1 MKNPL
6 QVFNSLKEMY
16 LRYLDSPFDMRYRDL
31 VSERRNLLDQDHRI
45 YRYPLL
51 EPVPAY
57 KKCGTSFGDICDLM
71 LRRTWPQARI
81 SELSDVCE
89 HGLFPKERDPFTHQ
103 RDSFEE
109 VVVNKNDVV
118 VTTGTGSGK
127 TECFFLP
134 IIGEL
139 IKESASWSAPGTAD
153 PYRDWW
159 RHSTQ
164 TGQRRRWNPRISQR
178 DHETRPGAI
187 RALILYPLN
196 ALVEDQ
202 LARLRDALDTQ
213 ATRTWFDQ
221 HRNGNRIY
229 FGRYTGRTPISG
241 PPNGSTIGRLR
252 DELRGIDDDAKSVA
266 KNPDAAR
273 YFQDLDGCEMWSRW
287 DMQEAPPDILVTNY
301 QMLNIM
307 LMRAI
312 EAPIIEKTKAWLDSD
327 SSNVMHLVVDELHTY
342 RGTAGTEVAYL
353 LRALYKRLG
362 LTPDSPQ
369 LRIIASSAS
378 LTDDLSGLEFLEEFF
393 GRDRSRFRVIAGD
406 VSAPDA
412 SAVVDLSV
420 HAAALGQLDK
430 ATLSGSLDV
439 TEEVARD
446 FSTAV
451 SATDLPDETSPAAI
465 LASAI
470 LATRAPEAV
479 RYACSHEDDP
489 GKPMPRTPQ
498 ELAQILFPKVSA
510 EDAVRSVSGLLTGL
524 SQAQLPD
531 SGEAPLSLRAHLFF
545 RNLQGLW
552 VCTNDQC
559 TGAPKRQDVCPSG
572 KLHYVPRLACGCGSR
587 VLELLYCESCGEI
600 FYGGYRESEGQNP
613 NSWYL
618 SPEHPDLEASTDA
631 ASFDRDYLNYAV
643 YWPARPGSS
652 PASSRWTQDRVPRQW
667 RPANYSPTDGL
678 VRLGGSGFLYYVP
691 SMHGANPPTTPSA
704 SQYLPARCPRCDS
717 DWSWR
722 PLGSPIRTQR
732 TGFQKISQVLC
743 DSLMRQIP
751 HTVTGNN
758 RKLVV
763 FSDSRQDSAKLSAGM
778 RFAHYRDAVRQ
789 ALTDSLATMG
799 KGAIALHAQ
808 ASGEQLSARD
818 ESIATE
824 FGAAHPQDALTIS
837 QSVNPATASLRSSNY
852 PGLTNLQA
860 AQAILNRALTG
871 LFAINGLAAEARKCL
886 LLQGMNPGGYGQKQL
901 WTDWEERT
909 GLWRDLYNWGVTPPT
924 ERTAAHMTADQQQHL
939 RRIHAESIQELIGV
953 VFASGRRSLESL
965 LLAHAT
971 TDRVAFPQADPLVQQ
986 AADGVI
992 RILGQRR
999 RIETHNSTV
1008 QATPPGY
1015 VASYLAKIANAQVR
1029 SVQSFTD
1036 DVMDYLSSA
1045 GCVVQNVIR
1054 LGGLCLMAR
1063 GEDYYECPDCRRI
1076 HLHPSGSVCTECL
1089 GRLGPPSSVGAAI
1102 ASADYYTYL
1111 ATKAGPLFR
1120 LNCEELTG
1128 QTTAAEAR
1136 RRQRLFQDICLPN
1149 TEVELTDWI
1158 DLLSVT
1164 TTMEAGVD
1172 IGSLLAVMMANM
1184 PPTRF
1189 NYQQRVGRAGR
1200 RGSGLSIA
1208 LTVCRGRSHDD
1219 YYFQRPE
1226 RITSD
1231 PPPQPYVDMGQE
1243 AILLRVLAKEVLRS
1257 AFFNQGLF
1265 LGQGKENVH
1274 GEFGPA
1280 CDWHQAPSMRP
1291 PGLPPGTTTR
1301 QLVERWITRETQ
1313 DVEAI
1318 VDALLL
1324 RVDPKLQRRRPKLIA
1339 YVENEL
1345 IQQLDRVVA
1354 DPSLSE
1360 DSLSSRLAYRGI
1372 LPMFGFPSRV
1382 RLMHH
1387 DWPVVRPWP
1396 PENTVDRDL
1405 DIAISQFAPSAETV
1419 KDGLVHTSIG
1429 VVDYRPAGNIVVQ
1442 EPDPLGPARP
1452 IGICRSCQAVDATD
1466 PPANSCPV
1474 CGALPGGDPGYEVIS
1489 LSEPKGFRTNYGS
1502 ARDFDGEFDWTPR
1515 GSHPR
1520 IGFRSV
1526 AMAKHANFE
1535 SWADAD
1541 TVYVI
1546 NDNGG
1551 AFFNFEKL
1559 SQGETWVTKDALEK
1573 SGVKNPSS
1581 WLAAGGQR
1589 DRRALASVKLTNVLI
1604 LGVLDW
1610 RGGLRCSPLE
1620 TEGRAALL
1628 SFGYLLRRAIAVRLD
1643 IDDREIKVGVR
1654 VIPDQ
1659 AGQVVGQI
1667 FISDSLENGAGY
1679 SSLFGA
1685 PDKAESLLQFVTGQA
1700 NRDFYKEL
1708 VTPRHLDECTTSCP
1722 DCLRDYSNLLF
1733 QSVLDWRT
1741 ALDVARLALDPNSPI
1756 DFNVPYWRGLDVL
1769 AARPYF
1775 RATGLTEVSYGTL
1788 TAGRDGNY
1796 AEIITHPLWDRDP
1809 DRLGPELAGAYA
1821 AALAAGA
1828 TEIKFKPIF
1837 EILRR
1842 PY

>member
-1 MKNPL
+1 MKNPVR
-6 QVFNSLKEMY
+6 VFHELKEAY
-16 LRYLDSPFDMRYRDL
+16 LRYLDSPFDLRYRDL

-45 YRYPLL
+45 YRNPLL

-57 KKCGTSFGDICDLM
+57 KKCGTSFGDICDLI
-71 LRRTWPQARI
+71 LQRTWPKRRI
-81 SELSDVCE
+81 SDLTHITEL
-89 HGLFPKERDPFTHQ
+89 GLFPKDRDPFTHQ

-109 VVVNKNDVV
+109 VVVNKHDVV

-139 IKESASWSAPGTAD
+139 IRESSSWSAPGPAD
-153 PYRDWW
+153 TFRDWW
-159 RHSTQ
+159 RHYTQ
-164 TGQRRRWNPRISQR
+164 PGQRRQWKPRISQR
-178 DHETRPGAI
+178 AHETRPGAI

-202 LARLRDALDTQ
+202 LARLRDALDSQ
-213 ATRTWFDQ
+213 AARSWFDQ
-221 HRNGNRIY
+221 NRNGNRIY

-241 PPNGSTIGRLR
+241 PLDSSTIGRLR
-252 DELRGIDDDAKSVA
+252 DELISIDNDARSVA
-266 KNPDAAR
+266 SNLEAAR
-273 YFQDLDGCEMWSRW
+273 FFQDLDGCEMWSRW

-312 EAPIIEKTKAWLDSD
+312 EAPIFDQTKAWLETD
-327 SSNVMHLVVDELHTY
+327 SSNVLHLVVDELHTY

-353 LRALYKRLG
+353 LRALYRRLG

-378 LTDDLSGLEFLEEFF
+378 LTDDLSGLDFLEEFF
-393 GRDRSRFRVIAGD
+393 GRERSRFRVIAGEMS
-406 VSAPDA
+406 VPEPSAVRDLAVHA
-412 SAVVDLSV
+412 SAL
-420 HAAALGQLDK
+420 ALLDN
-430 ATLSGSLDV
+430 ATQSGRLEV

-446 FSTAV
+446 FSAAAN
-451 SATDLPDETSPAAI
+451 ATDIPDETPPAAI

-470 LATRAPEAV
+470 VATRAPEAI
-479 RYACSHEDDP
+479 RYACSDEDDHR
-489 GKPMPRTPQ
+489 KLIPRTPQ
-498 ELAQILFPKVSA
+498 ELARRLFPEVNA
-510 EDAVRSVSGLLTGL
+510 DDAIRAVSGLLTGL
-524 SQAQLPD
+524 SQARSSD
-531 SGEAPLSLRAHLFF
+531 SGEAPLNLRGHLFF

-559 TGAPKRQDVCPSG
+559 TEAPTRQDVCPSG
-572 KLHYVPRLACGCGSR
+572 RLHYVPRLACGCGSR

-600 FYGGYRESEGQNP
+600 FYGGYRKPDGRNA
-613 NSWYL
+613 NSWFL

-631 ASFDRDYLNYAV
+631 ASFDRDYLSYAV
-643 YWPARPGSS
+643 YWPARPGATPTS
-652 PASSRWTQDRVPRQW
+652 AQWTQDRVPRQW
-667 RPANYSPTDGL
+667 RQASYSPTDGL

-691 SMHGANPPTTPSA
+691 RMHRPNPPKDPSA
-704 SQYLPARCPRCDS
+704 SQHLSARCPRCDS

-722 PLGSPIRTQR
+722 PLGSPVRTQR
-732 TGFQKISQVLC
+732 TGFQRISQVLC

-751 HTVTGNN
+751 ITVTGNS

-778 RFAHYRDAVRQ
+778 RFAHYRDAIRQ
-789 ALTDSLATMG
+789 ALTDSFDTVG
-799 KGAIALHAQ
+799 QGAIAFHAQ
-808 ASGEQLSARD
+808 ASGQQLSSRD
-818 ESIATE
+818 ENLAAE
-824 FGAAHPQDALTIS
+824 FRAANSQDALTIS
-837 QSVNPATASLRSSNY
+837 LSVNPAIANQRSSFD
-852 PGLTNLQA
+852 PGLTNSQA
-860 AQAILNRALTG
+860 AQAILNRAQTG
-871 LFAINGLAAEARKCL
+871 PYAINGLAAETGRRL

-901 WTDWEERT
+901 WTDWKKRT

-924 ERTAAHMTADQQQHL
+924 ELSPAQINSAKQQHL
-939 RRIHAESIQELIGV
+939 RRIHAESIRELIGV
-953 VFASGRRSLESL
+953 VFASGRRGLESL
-965 LLAHAT
+965 LLAYAT
-971 TDRVAFPQADPLVQQ
+971 TDRIVFPQADPLVQQ
-986 AADGVI
+986 AADGVV

-999 RIETHNSTV
+999 RIETHNSTA
-1008 QATPPGY
+1008 QTTPPGD
-1015 VASYLAKIANAQVR
+1015 VASYLGEIANAQGR
-1029 SVQSFTD
+1029 SAESFTD
-1036 DVMDYLSSA
+1036 EVMDYLSSA
-1045 GCVVQNVIR
+1045 GCVVGNVIR
-1054 LGGLCLMAR
+1054 LGGLCLMWR
-1063 GEDYYECPDCRRI
+1063 GEDYYECSDCRRI

-1089 GRLGPPSSVGAAI
+1089 GQLGPPSPVSAAT
-1102 ASADYYTYL
+1102 ASADYYSYL
-1111 ATKAGPLFR
+1111 ATQAGPLFR

-1128 QTTAAEAR
+1128 QTSTAEAR
-1136 RRQRLFQDICLPN
+1136 RRQRLFQDICLPE
-1149 TEVELTDWI
+1149 TEVELTDWL

-1208 LTVCRGRSHDD
+1208 LTLCRGRSHDD

-1226 RITSD
+1226 GITSD
-1231 PPPQPYVDMGQE
+1231 PPPQPYVDMKQE

-1257 AFFNQGLF
+1257 AFFEQGLF

-1280 CDWHQAPSMRP
+1280 DEWHQAPSMCP
-1291 PGLPPGTTTR
+1291 PGSPTGTTTR
-1301 QLVERWITRETQ
+1301 QLVECWITQETQ
-1313 DVEAI
+1313 GVEAI
-1318 VDALLL
+1318 VDALLVK
-1324 RVDPKLQRRRPKLIA
+1324 VDSAQKHRRPKLIS
-1339 YVENEL
+1339 YVQNEL
-1345 IQQLDRVVA
+1345 IQQIDSVVA
-1354 DPSLSE
+1354 DPSLTD
-1360 DSLSSRLAYRGI
+1360 DSLSTRLAYRGI
-1372 LPMFGFPSRV
+1372 LPMFGFPSRI

-1387 DWPVVRPWP
+1387 DSPTARPWP

-1429 VVDYRPAGNIVVQ
+1429 VVDYRPAGNKVVQ
-1442 EPDPLGPARP
+1442 EADPLGPAIP
-1452 IGICRSCQAVDATD
+1452 MGVCRRCQAVDGTD
-1466 PPANSCPV
+1466 PPGNSCSV
-1474 CGALPGGDPGYEVIS
+1474 CGAMPGVDPGYEVIS
-1489 LSEPKGFRTNYGS
+1489 LSEPKGFRTMYGG

-1520 IGFRSV
+1520 IGFRPV
-1526 AMAKHANFE
+1526 GMTAHANFE
-1535 SWADAD
+1535 SWAGAD
-1541 TVYVI
+1541 KVYVL

-1559 SQGETWVTKDALEK
+1559 SKGETWVTRDALEK
-1573 SGVKNPSS
+1573 SGVPDPAS
-1581 WLAAGGQR
+1581 WLAAGGQP
-1589 DRRALASVKLTNVLI
+1589 DRRALASVKPTNVLI

-1610 RGGLRCSPLE
+1610 RAGLKCSPLE
-1620 TEGRAALL
+1620 VEGRAALM

-1654 VIPDQ
+1654 VTPDQ
-1659 AGQVVGQI
+1659 AGQIVGQI

-1685 PDKAESLLQFVTGQA
+1685 PAEAESLLQFVSGQA
-1700 NRDFYKEL
+1700 KTDFYDEL
-1708 VTPRHLDECTTSCP
+1708 VAARHFNECTTSCP
-1722 DCLRDYSNLLF
+1722 DCLRDYSNLYF
-1733 QSVLDWRT
+1733 HSVLDWRT
-1741 ALDVARLALDPNSPI
+1741 ALDVARLSLDPNSPI
-1756 DFNVPYWRGLDVL
+1756 DFSVSYWRGLDVL
-1769 AARPYF
+1769 AARPYYH
-1775 RATGLTEVSYGTL
+1775 ASGLLEESYGGL
-1788 TAGRDGNY
+1788 TAGRDGKHV
-1796 AEIITHPLWDRDP
+1796 EIITHPLWDRDP

>member
-1 MKNPL
+1 MKNPI
-6 QVFNSLKEMY
+6 QVFNSLKEIY
-16 LRYLDSPFDMRYRDL
+16 LRYLDSPFDIRYRDL
-31 VSERRNLLDQDHRI
+31 VTERRILLDQDHRI
-45 YRYPLL
+45 YRNPLL
-51 EPVPAY
+51 EPVPDY
-57 KKCGTSFGDICDLM
+57 EKCGTSFGDICNLI
-71 LRRTWPQARI
+71 LPHTWPQTTI
-81 SELSDVCE
+81 SEYNEFTEL
-89 HGLFPKERDPFTHQ
+89 GLFPKDRDPFTHQ

-109 VVVNKNDVV
+109 VVINQNDVV

-139 IKESASWSAPGTAD
+139 IRESTSWSAPEQAD
-153 PYRDWW
+153 SFRDWW
-159 RHSTQ
+159 RHNTQ
-164 TGQRRRWNPRISQR
+164 RGQRRRWKPRISQR

-213 ATRTWFDQ
+213 STRTWFDQ
-221 HRNGNRIY
+221 HRDGNRIY

-241 PPNGSTIGRLR
+241 PLNSSTIGRLR
-252 DELRGIDDDAKSVA
+252 DELRSIDNDARSVSI
-266 KNPDAAR
+266 NPEAAR
-273 YFQDLDGCEMWSRW
+273 FFQDLDGCEMWSRW
-287 DMQEAPPDILVTNY
+287 DMQDVPPDILVTNY

-312 EAPIIEKTKAWLDSD
+312 EAPIFDQTKAWLEADR
-327 SSNVMHLVVDELHTY
+327 SNVMYLVVDELHTY
-342 RGTAGTEVAYL
+342 RGTAGTEVGYL
-353 LRALYKRLG
+353 LRALYRRLG

-378 LTDDLSGLEFLEEFF
+378 LTDDSSGLDFLEQFF
-393 GRDRSRFRVIAGD
+393 GRDRSRFRVISGD
-406 VSAPDA
+406 ISAPDP
-412 SAVVDLSV
+412 SAIGDLAK
-420 HAAALGQLDK
+420 HAAVFSQFDI
-430 ATLSGSLDV
+430 ATQSGNLEV
-439 TEEVARD
+439 TEDVARD
-446 FSTAV
+446 FSTAANV
-451 SATDLPDETSPAAI
+451 TDIPDDASPTAI
-465 LASAI
+465 LATAI
-470 LATRAPEAV
+470 FATRAPEAI
-479 RYACSHEDDP
+479 RYACSDNGDHR
-489 GKPMPRTPQ
+489 KLVPRTPQ
-498 ELAQILFPKVSA
+498 ELAKILFPEVNSD
-510 EDAVRSVSGLLTGL
+510 DAIRSVSGLLSSL
-524 SQAQLPD
+524 SQARL
-531 SGEAPLSLRAHLFF
+531 SESEEAPLNLRAHLFF

-552 VCTNDQC
+552 ICTNDQC
-559 TGAPKRQDVCPSG
+559 TEAPTRQDVCPSG
-572 KLHYVPRLACGCGSR
+572 RLHYVPRLACGCGSR

-600 FYGGYRESEGQNP
+600 FYGGYRKREGRNP
-613 NSWYL
+613 NSWFL

-631 ASFDRDYLNYAV
+631 ASFDRDYLSYAV
-643 YWPARPGSS
+643 YWPTIHGST
-652 PASSRWTQDRVPRQW
+652 PASKQWTQEGVPRQW
-667 RPANYSPTDGL
+667 RSAKYSHVEGL
-678 VRLGGSGFLYYVP
+678 VQLGGTGFLYYVP
-691 SMHGANPPTTPSA
+691 KMHGPNPPTIPSA
-704 SQYLPARCPRCDS
+704 SQHLPARCPRCDS

-722 PLGSPIRTQR
+722 PLSSPIRTQR
-732 TGFQKISQVLC
+732 TGFQRISQVLC

-751 HTVTGNN
+751 NTVTGNS

-789 ALTDSLATMG
+789 ALTDSFATMG
-799 KGAIALHAQ
+799 QSATAFHAQ
-808 ASGEQLSARD
+808 ASGKQLSTPD
-818 ESIATE
+818 EYLAAE
-824 FGAAHPQDALTIS
+824 FQSAHSQDALTILL
-837 QSVNPATASLRSSNY
+837 SVNPATANQRSSFD
-852 PGLTNLQA
+852 PGLTNSQA
-860 AQAILNRALTG
+860 AQVILKRALTG
-871 LFAINGLAAEARKCL
+871 PFAINGLAAEAGNRL

-901 WTDWEERT
+901 WTDWENRT
-909 GLWRDLYNWGVTPPT
+909 GLWRDLYNWGITPPT
-924 ERTAAHMTADQQQHL
+924 ERTTAQMTAAQQQHL
-939 RRIHAESIQELIGV
+939 RRIHAESMQEIIGV

-965 LLAHAT
+965 LLAYAT
-971 TDRVAFPQADPLVQQ
+971 TDRVAFPQADPFVQQ

-1015 VASYLAKIANAQVR
+1015 VSYYLGKIANAKGR

-1036 DVMDYLSSA
+1036 DVMEYLSSA
-1045 GCVVQNVIR
+1045 DCVVQNVIR
-1054 LGGLCLMAR
+1054 LRGLCLMGP
-1063 GEDYYECPDCRRI
+1063 GENYYECPDCRRI

-1089 GRLGPPSSVGAAI
+1089 GRLGPPSPLGAAI
-1102 ASADYYTYL
+1102 ASVDYYTYL
-1111 ATKAGPLFR
+1111 ATQAGPLFR

-1128 QTTAAEAR
+1128 QTSTGEAR
-1136 RRQRLFQDICLPN
+1136 RRQRLFQDICLPK
-1149 TEVELTDWI
+1149 TEVELTDWL

-1208 LTVCRGRSHDD
+1208 LTLCRGRSHDD

-1226 RITSD
+1226 KITSD
-1231 PPPQPYVDMGQE
+1231 PPPQPYVDMKQD
-1243 AILLRVLAKEVLRS
+1243 AILLRVLAKEILRS
-1257 AFFNQGLF
+1257 AFFNLGLF
-1265 LGQGKENVH
+1265 VGQGKENVH

-1280 CDWHQAPSMRP
+1280 HEWHQAPSMCP
-1291 PGLPPGTTTR
+1291 PGSPAGTTTR
-1301 QLVERWITRETQ
+1301 QLIECWITRETQ
-1313 DVEAI
+1313 EVEAI

-1324 RVDPKLQRRRPKLIA
+1324 RVDPVLRHHRPQLIA
-1339 YVENEL
+1339 YVQNKL
-1345 IQQLDRVVA
+1345 IQQIDRVVA
-1354 DPSLSE
+1354 DTSLPD
-1360 DSLSSRLAYRGI
+1360 DSLSTRLAYRGI
-1372 LPMFGFPSRV
+1372 LPMFGFPSRI

-1387 DWPVVRPWP
+1387 DWPTARPWP

-1429 VVDYRPAGNIVVQ
+1429 VVDYQPAGNKVVQ
-1442 EPDPLGPARP
+1442 EADPLGPAKP
-1452 IGICRSCQAVDATD
+1452 IGVCRRCQAVDGTD
-1466 PPANSCPV
+1466 PPSNDCPV
-1474 CGALPGGDPGYEVIS
+1474 CGALPGSDPGYEVIS
-1489 LSEPKGFRTNYGS
+1489 LSEPKGFRTNYGG

-1526 AMAKHANFE
+1526 PMATHANFE

-1559 SQGETWVTKDALEK
+1559 SKGETWVTKDALEK
-1573 SGVKNPSS
+1573 SGVKNLGS
-1581 WLAAGGQR
+1581 WLAAGGQP
-1589 DRRALASVKLTNVLI
+1589 DRRALASVKPTNVLI
-1604 LGVLDW
+1604 LGILDW

-1620 TEGRAALL
+1620 IEGRAALL
-1628 SFGYLLRRAIAVRLD
+1628 SFGYLIRRAISVRLD

-1654 VIPDQ
+1654 VTPDQ

-1685 PDKAESLLQFVTGQA
+1685 PSEAELLLQFVTGHP
-1700 NRDFYKEL
+1700 NTDFYKEL
-1708 VTPRHLDECTTSCP
+1708 VTPRHLNECTTSCP

-1733 QSVLDWRT
+1733 QNVLDWRT
-1741 ALDVARLALDPNSPI
+1741 ALDIARLALDPNTPI
-1756 DFNVPYWRGLDVL
+1756 NFNVSYWRGLDVL
-1769 AARPYF
+1769 AAHPYF
-1775 RATGLTEVSYGTL
+1775 RATGLQQENYGGL
-1788 TAGRDGNY
+1788 TAGREGNY
-1796 AEIITHPLWDRDP
+1796 AEIITHPLWDRELN
-1809 DRLGPELAGAYA
+1809 RLGPELAVAYA
-1821 AALAAGA
+1821 DALAAGV
-1828 TEIKFKPIF
+1828 TEIEFKPIF